1 MLSILDNT
9 AEVQIEFKFKSSLF
23 QSPCFFLY
31 TKSWEIFSMRSQI
44 PNILG
49 FVGHLVSVTVIA
61 SQVVLVV
68 KNSPAKQKM

>member
-23 QSPCFFLY
+23 QSSCFLLY
-31 TKSWEIFSMRSQI
+31 TRSWEIFSMRSQV

-49 FVGHLVSVTVIA
+49 FVGHLVSVTVKA
-61 SQVVLVV
+61 SQVLLVV
-68 KNSPAKQKM
+68 KNSPDKQKM